1 MSIIFCMTHK
11 YSKTSS
17 RGFALGLLLSAA
29 CAAGS
34 VGAQAL
40 KYTPSNPHFGGSPF
54 NGAELLASAQ
64 AQRQVSTE
72 STSSTTSA
80 LQGFASN
87 LDARIS
93 SGLSQYISNQ
103 LFSTSGNSSGNS
115 SGSVVFGTLKVDY
128 ARVDT
133 TKTVSV
139 TMTDIQTG
147 ETRNLSYPIGL
158 FVP

>member
-1 MSIIFCMTHK
+1 MKDRISN
-11 YSKTSS
+11 TSG
-17 RGFALGLLLSAA
+17 RGFALTMLLSAA
-29 CAAGS
+29 CSAGS

-40 KYTPSNPHFGGSPF
+40 KYTPTNPHFGGSPF
-54 NGAELLASAQ
+54 NGADLLATAQ
-64 AQRQVSTE
+64 AQRQLSAAPTLG
-72 STSSTTSA
+72 TRSA

-93 SGLSQYISNQ
+93 AGLSQYISNQ
-103 LFSTSGNSSGNS
+103 LFSTSATSASG
-115 SGSVVFGTLKVDY
+115 SGSVVIGTLKVDY
-128 ARVDT
+128 TRVDA

-147 ETRNLSYPIGL
+147 ETQNLSYPLGL

>member
-1 MSIIFCMTHK
+1 M
-11 YSKTSS
+11 
-17 RGFALGLLLSAA
+17 GLLLSAA

-40 KYTPSNPHFGGSPF
+40 KYTPTNPHFGGSPF

-64 AQRQVSTE
+64 AQRQVSTAPTA
-72 STSSTTSA
+72 SATSA

-103 LFSTSGNSSGNS
+103 LFSTSGSGS
-115 SGSVVFGTLKVDY
+115 GSGSVVFGTLKVDY